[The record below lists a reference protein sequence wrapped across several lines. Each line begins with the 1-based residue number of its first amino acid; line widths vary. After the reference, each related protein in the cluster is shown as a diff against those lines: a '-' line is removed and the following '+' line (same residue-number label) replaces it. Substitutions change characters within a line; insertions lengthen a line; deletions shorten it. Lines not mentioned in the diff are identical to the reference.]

1 MKQILSFA
9 IAIPFVLL
17 VACKDD
23 PPAGGIGVP
32 PAEDAGTDS
41 GSTVTSCSA
50 QRDVVLQPIDR
61 VSTAAVSE
69 ATGGLLYVDGSGGG
83 ANQASRNPRVYVNLG
98 GKNRVAVTDK
108 SATSSTDWDI
118 AFKRTVIFT
127 NGGDSG
133 PGAGG
138 AAVVNKDF
146 DAVTA
151 ADADGAAIVKESFF
165 DEECNE
171 KKDQFDLYLNTTFSD
186 WYDYDTSSMGV
197 SPKPGRTYIVV
208 GGNGT
213 RYKVAITTWTG
224 RPDGTTNNPSTGHF
238 LLKVAP
244 L

>member
-1 MKQILSFA
+1 MKRILSST
-9 IAIPFVLL
+9 IGLPFLFL
-17 VACKDD
+17 ACSSSTTTVT
-23 PPAGGIGVP
+23 PTTGG
-32 PAEDAGTDS
+32 EDAGADT
-41 GSTVTSCSA
+41 GTTVNSCSA

-69 ATGGLLYVDGSGGG
+69 ASAGVLYVDGSGGG
-83 ANQASRNPRVYVNLG
+83 APNASRNPRVYVSLG
-98 GKNRVAVTDK
+98 GKSRVDVTDK
-108 SATSSTDWDI
+108 TAIESKDWDL

-127 NGGDSG
+127 NGGDGG

-138 AAVVNKDF
+138 AVALNKDF

-151 ADADGAAIVKESFF
+151 ADADAATIAKESFF

-186 WYDYDTSSMGV
+186 WYDYNTSSMGV
-197 SPKPGRTYIVV
+197 SPKAGRTYIVV
-208 GGNGT
+208 GGGGQ
-213 RYKVAITTWTG
+213 RYKVAITSWTG
-224 RPDGTTNNPSTGHF
+224 RPDGTTTNPATGHY